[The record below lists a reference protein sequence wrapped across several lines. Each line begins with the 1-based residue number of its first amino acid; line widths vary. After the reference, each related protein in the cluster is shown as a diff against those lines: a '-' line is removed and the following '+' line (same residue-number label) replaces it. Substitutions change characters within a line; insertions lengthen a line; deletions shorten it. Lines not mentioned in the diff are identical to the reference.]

1 MKSKLSFCQYLS
13 RWEHNIRLLLIVAG
27 IALVQG
33 ASAWDML
40 PDASGKYDTFFD
52 RPTAFPDWQ
61 QPSEWQNA
69 MYLLCK
75 VECGKNGPA
84 LENYEIAVYDQG
96 GNLRHCNRSI
106 AKDQH
111 HCVLTIK
118 GDKGDKFTFKV
129 IYGDDFSNPTTVDV
143 LTKEVEFKANH
154 VEGSTSQPVVLTIA
168 GRTYLSEQDAEQP
181 EDMQNADITLLHSLA
196 PDVWETIC
204 LPFALTAKQ
213 VRDAFGN
220 DAVIG
225 DFQGCQTE
233 YEADGETPK
242 HIKAIFKEVNVMEAN
257 HPYIIK
263 VSAPLSQIEI
273 DGTDIHAEA
282 QPVIKQD
289 RLKTLY
295 NMFVGNYT
303 NNALIPANG
312 LLLESGVFT
321 YSTGDLPLKAYHAYF
336 DFYDIIP
343 GLQSDASRIEISF
356 DDSITAISQLAVGNK
371 TDTLYDLSG
380 RRVKRASKGVYI
392 RNGRKIL
399 TR

>member
-1 MKSKLSFCQYLS
+1 M
-13 RWEHNIRLLLIVAG
+13 
-27 IALVQG
+27 
-33 ASAWDML
+33 
-40 PDASGKYDTFFD
+40 
-52 RPTAFPDWQ
+52 
-61 QPSEWQNA
+61 
-69 MYLLCK
+69 
-75 VECGKNGPA
+75 
-84 LENYEIAVYDQG
+84 
-96 GNLRHCNRSI
+96 
-106 AKDQH
+106 
-111 HCVLTIK
+111 
-118 GDKGDKFTFKV
+118 
-129 IYGDDFSNPTTVDV
+129 
-143 LTKEVEFKANH
+143 
-154 VEGSTSQPVVLTIA
+154 
-168 GRTYLSEQDAEQP
+168 
-181 EDMQNADITLLHSLA
+181 
-196 PDVWETIC
+196 
-204 LPFALTAKQ
+204 
-213 VRDAFGN
+213 RDAFGN

-343 GLQSDASRIEISF
+343 GMQSDASRIEISF

-399 TR
+399 AR